1 MARKKQDTTPEQEV
15 LDAPAKVAEYSAVDA
30 GLAELRTKVEKTA
43 YDITTTAGDKTA
55 RALRAEC
62 VSLRTSIE
70 AKRKEAKAP
79 LLERERLLDAEA
91 KRITA
96 EITAIET
103 PIDAAIKA
111 EEQRK
116 ADEKAAKER
125 AEAEAR
131 RKIDQAIADIAYYP
145 VHASGK
151 TSAQIGE
158 LIDELQARALTE
170 DEFGDRIGEAG
181 IKKSATLVTLGDM
194 RLAAQR
200 QEVEA
205 QRLADERAEAER
217 VRQQQAEEA
226 ERINK
231 ARADL
236 EQQQRELAARQEAAK
251 PTPAAT
257 PGGWCETMERPKASC
272 GCPDC
277 GPSLI
282 DLGPGLRN
290 SPPECETCDDNGM
303 IGGPSFYAPD
313 EGGEPCPDCAPEPQG
328 DPVSVS
334 LDLADASD
342 SMPGADDMIEVI
354 AEHYDV
360 PPFAAE
366 AWLRAA
372 FGAKQ

>member
-1 MARKKQDTTPEQEV
+1 MARKKQDTTPEPEV
-15 LDAPAKVAEYSAVDA
+15 LDAPAAAQVAEYSPVEA
-30 GLAELRTKVEKTA
+30 GLAELRDKVAKTV

-55 RALRAEC
+55 RAFRLEC
-62 VSLRTSIE
+62 VTLRSNVE
-70 AKRKEAKAP
+70 ARRKEAKAP
-79 LLERERLLDAEA
+79 LLAKERALDAEA
-91 KRITA
+91 ARITA
-96 EITAIET
+96 EIQKVEK
-103 PIDAAIKA
+103 PIDDAIKA
-111 EEQRK
+111 EEKRK
-116 ADEKAAKER
+116 ADEKAAKDR

-151 TSAQIGE
+151 TSARITE

-170 DEFGDRIGEAG
+170 EEFGDRIGEAG
-181 IKKSATLVTLGDM
+181 MAKSSTLVKLGDM
-194 RLAAQR
+194 RLAVQA

-205 QRLADERAEAER
+205 QRLADE
-217 VRQQQAEEA
+217 A
-226 ERINK
+226 ERIRK
-231 ARADL
+231 EKADL
-236 EQQQRELAARQEAAK
+236 EQQQRDLAAQQAAAAPA
-251 PTPAAT
+251 PTPD
-257 PGGWCETMERPKASC
+257 GWCETMERPKASC

-328 DPVSVS
+328 DLVSIS
-334 LDLADASD
+334 PDLAEA
-342 SMPGADDMIEVI
+342 ADTTPSAAELIEAI
-354 AEHYDV
+354 ADLYDV
-360 PPFAAE
+360 PPFTAE